1 MYIEAIIIGVLI
13 GVARNGRLTNFFEVK
28 FKGWAL
34 SILAL
39 ILFVV
44 PYGLKLA
51 DIPFDKIQI
60 FPYIAMG
67 ICALI
72 TLLNF
77 EKFGMKI
84 IFLGLALNMVV
95 MGFNNYLMPVD
106 AMKMT
111 QLGFDSF
118 VQSLN
123 VNDVVNY
130 TAVEGSHPISVYLG
144 KVIALPKAYP
154 LAKVLS
160 LGDIIITL
168 GVIFLIQYEM
178 LLSSL
183 KTKGS
188 MVQFTYNSRFRR

>member
-111 QLGFDSF
+111 QLGFD
-118 VQSLN
+118 
-123 VNDVVNY
+123 
-130 TAVEGSHPISVYLG
+130 
-144 KVIALPKAYP
+144 
-154 LAKVLS
+154 
-160 LGDIIITL
+160 
-168 GVIFLIQYEM
+168 
-178 LLSSL
+178 
-183 KTKGS
+183 
-188 MVQFTYNSRFRR
+188 